1 MMEGAMDRPNSST
14 SLEQSFM
21 NRTASALS
29 SWGDQSARA
38 EQLNERLHSA
48 LKQNRTRIPAEWF
61 DKQYASIAQRDA
73 AARQQAEVR
82 LEARRVKCQE
92 FATTRRRTMDRLFS
106 EIIPQREM
114 ERGQIQRSLH
124 TRMSAADTRLA
135 ARAERR
141 SSGISE
147 RRARREQDSAERA
160 NFFAE
165 VRREQSEREV
175 SFQQVADARP
185 AAARRAWERRL
196 GSVSEK
202 AQRAQQLRDDA
213 QAKRDELQRRRRRHH
228 ERLMEKHHGMGEW
241 LQDLD
246 RQKRATLRQVGRR
259 PPPPACAITSCFGR
273 NRFVFHSSCVTAL
286 VLVAKNLMMTARA
299 AQGQRCG
306 LVPTKA
312 SYRAN

>member
-1 MMEGAMDRPNSST
+1 
-14 SLEQSFM
+14 
-21 NRTASALS
+21 
-29 SWGDQSARA
+29 
-38 EQLNERLHSA
+38 
-48 LKQNRTRIPAEWF
+48 
-61 DKQYASIAQRDA
+61 
-73 AARQQAEVR
+73 
-82 LEARRVKCQE
+82 
-92 FATTRRRTMDRLFS
+92 
-106 EIIPQREM
+106 
-114 ERGQIQRSLH
+114 
-124 TRMSAADTRLA
+124 MSAADTRLA